1 MKVIAQY
8 VVFAL
13 ACWMPQ
19 PPLESLF
26 GGWLKGPFRTRATS
40 AANQFAGRTT
50 IASGTAT
57 VVISTSI
64 VNSDSLIFLGLEGNA
79 NVASGTGKTL
89 EVKTI
94 SSGGYFTLG
103 TQDGIGFGG
112 SRILMWEVRRTS

>member
-19 PPLESLF
+19 PPLEALF